1 MIELEASEGRETA
14 DTFYDCFGGEYR
26 FVFFHSVI
34 SSTVLEKLFFF
45 LDIFLYI
52 YIYKKNSRRFFF
64 FVFVLLLLCPS
75 SEVKSGEGHARTFS

>member
-52 YIYKKNSRRFFF
+52 YI
-64 FVFVLLLLCPS
+64 
-75 SEVKSGEGHARTFS
+75 

>member
-34 SSTVLEKLFFF
+34 SSTVLENLFFF

-52 YIYKKNSRRFFF
+52 YIYKKKKFETFFLFCLRFAFA
-64 FVFVLLLLCPS
+64 VSV
-75 SEVKSGEGHARTFS
+75 E